1 MRKKHGDLLALV
13 VLVVCKY
20 GGGRGG
26 WTYTG
31 RRELGTA
38 YAGHTPAKLDRPWCV
53 FLVLLSAN
61 HCLSRV
67 FRLPGSESACFDRIS
82 FIHPRLCSLE
92 IEIETGPLIC
102 RSSRTYHWQRLLG
115 ALLLTLGDNET
126 TAFYVPCLKPTVEL
140 GKICRQGKVQS
151 Q

>member
-38 YAGHTPAKLDRPWCV
+38 YASHTPAKLNRPWCV
-53 FLVLLSAN
+53 SLVLLSAN

-82 FIHPRLCSLE
+82 FIHPRLRSLV

-102 RSSRTYHWQRLLG
+102 RSSRTYHCHNSG
-115 ALLLTLGDNET
+115 AHVRMLVY
-126 TAFYVPCLKPTVEL
+126 AFSGGGVRVGFRSGC
-140 GKICRQGKVQS
+140 
-151 Q
+151 